1 MMYAL
6 ILIGVGLIIVN
17 YKAVMKEKSSFNSI
31 LEDKSRNIDDVDIRI
46 GELRRE
52 FSETILELQ
61 KEIVKLKSLI
71 NNNKIEEGKQDF
83 DLEVEELEEEVVQV
97 ATGNTM
103 DNNSI
108 RINEIEELLKSGTPL
123 EAICE
128 KFNIGKGE
136 VLLIQRLYLK

>member
-71 NNNKIEEGKQDF
+71 SNNKIEEGKQ

-97 ATGNTM
+97 ATGNTS

-108 RINEIEELLKSGTPL
+108 RIYEIEELLKSGTPL
-123 EAICE
+123 EEICE

-136 VLLIQRLYLK
+136 VLLIQQLYLK